1 MLKQF
6 KAGYISDSIASI
18 LNERKS
24 KLDKT
29 NHIDLLDKIN
39 GLLQYVSSFDVQFPY
54 EHNLDYQN
62 LNPVLS
68 TINNIITR
76 GLPTKA
82 PKFVEE
88 KFVEIGLIEEN
99 KKDYEFEYP
108 KSIKEISFETIFEL
122 LHIVKPKLNIRFE
135 DYAGQPE
142 GGEWNFLD
150 KKLADFPF
158 AKQILQSQRD
168 FSTISPKM
176 VGGKRVDF
184 SFEFPYL
191 NTDNSTLRKK
201 GVIFEYD
208 GKQHQIA
215 AYKFYDKYRDDA
227 ADLENF
233 KTLRQ
238 ASDEIGTNPQI
249 ENQFKNE
256 IFQIFAKNYKRNIQ
270 EYLNEYTLIFVALA
284 VARIQKTI
292 IEHLLANIHL
302 FKQQK
307 IKIAVIERDFPCGA
321 LAVEGLKDIFSN
333 LNAILEEDSKLSL
346 PEIELSIYENQEY
359 VFDKKLHL
367 DYQPQSENH
376 FIENTFDIIIDHSI
390 LIRSNIYKEN
400 TFQNDK
406 SIIIR
411 SSHYFD
417 TTFGNAR
424 RVYCANLLNY
434 KELVKKQDDGS
445 YKAIPEFEPHIN
457 YFIQNIFRKKEY
469 REGQLPIISRA
480 LRKKPVIGLLPTG
493 GGKSLTYQL
502 AVLMQPGI
510 CLIVDP
516 IKSLMEDQTRV
527 LNNNLIDTCNYI
539 NSNLERKEKNK
550 RLIDFRYGETQ
561 FLFVSPERFVMED
574 FRTIIQNLDLG
585 HFGIAISY
593 CIIDEVHCV
602 SEWGHDFRSTY
613 LMLGKNA
620 QRFAK
625 TKNKKPVSL
634 IGLTATASFDV
645 LADIERELQIQSDD
659 VANAIIMIE
668 NTIRPELFFRVIDV
682 TGKDRISELNND
694 FKNIGNNL
702 AKINNA
708 ELIEKSK
715 KHHLENFN
723 DLEVFYGNML
733 FKDEFGSLISF
744 DDKTQN
750 DFYSIVFCPVRGQK
764 GHKLGVDY
772 VYENLQS
779 ASKGYFY
786 SCDNNKICE
795 DEVQKHFENFIT
807 GKTKHMVC
815 TKAFGMGID
824 KSDIRSTYHFLYSS
838 SLESLVQEAG
848 RSGRDKKISEANI
861 LISTEKYFYI
871 DIFKFFKENREN
883 PFIKN
888 NKFTRKAIRQA
899 FHRKWNETL
908 NKYEDIKFLNL
919 EDALN
924 EIEKTDFSLI
934 SLKGKRYNVRPE
946 KEILELR
953 NLLKSKDTYNKYKYI
968 VAKYSDRNTHDFFYS
983 LSFKGIDVERSQ
995 FLNLFIKK
1003 EFQILQGEIVE
1014 IPKQDTLE
1022 NTFNNAKSHE
1032 FQFIIT
1038 SEKKY
1043 PENSKRICKLLKK
1056 KPDETAPFSTKTYL
1070 QIIETSLRFSFDFT
1084 DFLFLLEE
1092 NNVKKLNDINEITRK
1107 RLLFLYS
1114 RDREINDTGRLI
1126 YRMNS
1131 MGFLSDYI
1139 IDYKKNNL
1147 YKCTFTK
1154 RANIDEYVKIIEEYL
1169 RRYLSEIEALT
1180 QISELKER
1188 LSNTNFVDDIIECLY
1203 FLSEFSNEEIASKRK
1218 RATDEIELILNESVT
1233 NDKYVNDW
1241 FEQNIYIKEQIYF
1254 YFNAKYARIGFKI
1267 ENKPYSLLDDY
1278 KNQEL
1283 NKIEILRKYLTV
1295 FGLDGAEQ
1303 NNYKHMI
1310 GSCKKIMRSLS
1321 ETDLRNEWILLLLK
1335 AFAMYSVNN
1344 ASYIRE
1350 ANADLELGFENLYKD
1365 ENFHK
1370 NNFDKIEPIF
1380 KEYFDLLLEN
1390 IEDTNI
1396 SFEIIKQ
1403 IRAKLL
1409 QKLQIIAI
1417 EKLIQKNTNLKKQ
1430 IYAESGTNIR

>member
-6 KAGYISDSIASI
+6 KSGYISDSIASI
-18 LNERKS
+18 LNEKKS
-24 KLDKT
+24 KLDKR
-29 NHIDLLDKIN
+29 NHIGLIELDKIN

-54 EHNLDYQN
+54 KHNLDYQN
-62 LNPVLS
+62 LNPVLA

-82 PKFVEE
+82 PNFVEE
-88 KFVEIGLIEEN
+88 KFVEIGLIEKN

-108 KSIKEISFETIFEL
+108 NSIKKISFETIFEL
-122 LHIVKPKLNIRFE
+122 MHIVKPKLNIRFE

-158 AKQILQSQRD
+158 AKQILQSQRE
-168 FSTISPKM
+168 FVTINRNL
-176 VGGKRVDF
+176 GGGRRVDF

-191 NTDNSTLRKK
+191 HTDSSSLRKK
-201 GVIFEYD
+201 GVIFEFDGQHHNLKSYKYYD
-208 GKQHQIA
+208 R
-215 AYKFYDKYRDDA
+215 YRDNA
-227 ADLENF
+227 AKHENF
-233 KTLRQ
+233 ETLRQ
-238 ASDEIGTNPQI
+238 ASDEIGTNHQI

-270 EYLNEYTLIFVALA
+270 EYLTEYTLLFVPLA
-284 VARIQKTI
+284 VSRIQKTI
-292 IEHLLANIHL
+292 IEHLLANVHL
-302 FKQQK
+302 LKQNLV
-307 IKIAVIERDFPCGA
+307 KIAVIERDLPCAA
-321 LAVEGLKDIFSN
+321 LAVEGLKTTLSN
-333 LNAILEEDSKLSL
+333 FNAILENDSKLKL
-346 PEIELSIYENQEY
+346 PEIELSIYENQEF
-359 VFDKKLHL
+359 VFNQKLHL
-367 DYQPQSENH
+367 DYKPQTENH
-376 FIENTFDIIIDHSI
+376 FKENTFDIIIDHSI

-400 TFQNDK
+400 TFLNDN
-406 SIIIR
+406 SIIVR

-434 KELVKKQDDGS
+434 KELVKKQNDGS
-445 YKAIPEFEPHIN
+445 YKAIPELEPHIN
-457 YFIQNIFRKKEY
+457 YFIQNIFRKKAY

-480 LRKKPVIGLLPTG
+480 LKQKPVIGLLPTG

-502 AVLMQPGI
+502 TALMQPGV
-510 CLIVDP
+510 CLIIDP

-527 LNNNLIDTCNYI
+527 LKNNLIDTCNYI
-539 NSNLERKEKNK
+539 NSNLDRKDKVK

-585 HFGIAISY
+585 YFGIAISY
-593 CIIDEVHCV
+593 CVIDEVHCV

-682 TGKDRISELNND
+682 TRKDRISELNND

-702 AKINNA
+702 SKLNDI
-708 ELIEKSK
+708 ELIDKSK
-715 KHHLENFN
+715 EHHLVNFDNQEKFQN
-723 DLEVFYGNML
+723 DLLLRNENNEL
-733 FKDEFGSLISF
+733 ENLSNLN
-744 DDKTQN
+744 QN
-750 DFYSIVFCPVRGQK
+750 NFYSIVFCPVRGQG
-764 GHKLGVDY
+764 GHELGVDY
-772 VYENLQS
+772 VYEHIQS
-779 ASKGYFY
+779 SSKGYFY
-786 SCDNNKICE
+786 SCDNNKKCE
-795 DEVQKHFENFIT
+795 EEVQRHFEEFT
-807 GKTKHMVC
+807 TDKTKHMVC

-883 PFIKN
+883 PLIKN

-899 FHRKWNETL
+899 FHKNWN
-908 NKYEDIKFLNL
+908 NAIGKFEDITFLDLKN
-919 EDALN
+919 ALDL
-924 EIEKTDFSLI
+924 IEKTDFSLI
-934 SLKGKRYNVRPE
+934 SLAGNQYNVRPE

-953 NLLKSKDTYNKYKYI
+953 NLLKDKDIYNKYKYI
-968 VAKYSDRNTHDFFYS
+968 HTKYSDRETHDFFYS

-995 FLNLFIKK
+995 FLNLFKIR
-1003 EFQILQGEIVE
+1003 EFQISQGDIIE

-1022 NTFNNAKSHE
+1022 NTFNNSKSNE
-1032 FQFIIT
+1032 IQFIIT

-1043 PENSKRICKLLKK
+1043 PENSKKICQLLGKN
-1056 KPDETAPFSTKTYL
+1056 PDETAPFSNRTFL
-1070 QIIETSLRFSFDFT
+1070 QIIETTLRFSFDFT
-1084 DFLFLLEE
+1084 DFLFQLEE
-1092 NNVKKLNDINEITRK
+1092 NNIKQLKDIDEITRK
-1107 RLLFLYS
+1107 RLLFVYS

-1126 YRMNS
+1126 YRMHS
-1131 MGFLSDYI
+1131 MGFLTDYI
-1139 IDYKKNNL
+1139 IDYTKNNL
-1147 YKCTFTK
+1147 FKCTFTK
-1154 RANIDEYVKIIEEYL
+1154 RKSINEYVEIIENYL
-1169 RRYLSEIEALT
+1169 RRYLSEQTAL
-1180 QISELKER
+1180 SEIKELQKR
-1188 LSNTNFVDDIIECLY
+1188 LTKGSLIDKILECLY
-1203 FLSEFSNEEIASKRK
+1203 FLSEFSYKEIASKRK

-1233 NDKYVNDW
+1233 NDKYINDW
-1241 FEQNIYIKEQIYF
+1241 FEQNIYVKEQIYF

-1267 ENKPYSLLDDY
+1267 ENKPYSLIDDY
-1278 KNQEL
+1278 KNQEI
-1283 NKIEILRKYLTV
+1283 NKIEILRKYLTA

-1321 ETDLRNEWILLLLK
+1321 ETDLNNEWILLLLK

-1344 ASYIRE
+1344 VSYIKE

-1370 NNFDKIEPIF
+1370 NNFDTIEPIF

-1390 IEDTNI
+1390 IEDTNL

-1403 IRAKLL
+1403 IRVKLL
-1409 QKLQIIAI
+1409 QKLQIMAI
-1417 EKLIQKNTNLKKQ
+1417 EKLIQKNTNLKNQ
-1430 IYAESGTNIR
+1430 IYA